1 MARRASRRQFLR
13 HAAVGFGAA
22 TLASRFVDAGLPLP
36 AAAQSRG
43 TLTCGLAMGPETMD
57 VTVTTSSDTGRI
69 GLHLVDPL
77 VWQPSAGQFAPGLA
91 MSWTVSPDAKTYTFK
106 LRENV
111 KFHDGTP
118 LTGDAVKTTF
128 DRVVN
133 PDTKSQ
139 LAFDFIG
146 PYERTEVVGPSE
158 VRIHFKEPYG
168 AFLDALS
175 TPYLGIVSPAALSK
189 YGKDFGSVA
198 FVSTGPFVM
207 RSYRPDA
214 EIVLVRNPNYN
225 WASPIFKHQGPA
237 YIETLVFR
245 IIPEDAVRLATLGTK
260 ETQFIFNVPTRD
272 YQRLKNDRNLVLVEI
287 PQAGTGYS
295 LMMNEQR
302 PPTGDIAVRRAIMLA
317 IDRVGFVK
325 SVWDGVP
332 KPGCGPITPNIL
344 GFDPKTCT
352 QYTYN
357 PDLAKRT
364 LDEAGW
370 QPGPDGIRQ
379 KGGQRL
385 KLDFYFHN
393 RFPRSQEMAT
403 FIQANL
409 KAVGMDVALFNLAPG
424 GYFAAVR
431 TGQQNMNFWWETATD
446 PALLLDELFASRHA
460 NGGTNR
466 NFYKNPQMDQMIA
479 QLQAE
484 TDREAKK
491 ALVEKIQQKAM
502 TDAIMAYLADPLSL
516 LAYDRGLSGVWVD
529 WGGNYP
535 YFYDARLGS

>member
-1 MARRASRRQFLR
+1 
-13 HAAVGFGAA
+13 
-22 TLASRFVDAGLPLP
+22 
-36 AAAQSRG
+36 
-43 TLTCGLAMGPETMD
+43 
-57 VTVTTSSDTGRI
+57 
-69 GLHLVDPL
+69 
-77 VWQPSAGQFAPGLA
+77 
-91 MSWTVSPDAKTYTFK
+91 
-106 LRENV
+106 
-111 KFHDGTP
+111 
-118 LTGDAVKTTF
+118 
-128 DRVVN
+128 
-133 PDTKSQ
+133 
-139 LAFDFIG
+139 
-146 PYERTEVVGPSE
+146 
-158 VRIHFKEPYG
+158 
-168 AFLDALS
+168 
-175 TPYLGIVSPAALSK
+175 
-189 YGKDFGSVA
+189 
-198 FVSTGPFVM
+198 
-207 RSYRPDA
+207 
-214 EIVLVRNPNYN
+214 
-225 WASPIFKHQGPA
+225 
-237 YIETLVFR
+237 
-245 IIPEDAVRLATLGTK
+245 
-260 ETQFIFNVPTRD
+260 VPTRD
-272 YQRLKNDRNLVLVEI
+272 YQRLKNDRNIVLVEI

-302 PPTGDIAVRRAIMLA
+302 PPTGDIAVRRAIMLG

>member
-1 MARRASRRQFLR
+1 VAVRMRRRELLR
-13 HAAVGFGAA
+13 KAGWNLGAIALGSQLVDWGRPPALAQSGAA
-22 TLASRFVDAGLPLP
+22 
-36 AAAQSRG
+36 
-43 TLTCGLAMGPETMD
+43 LTCGLAMGPETMD

-77 VWQPSAGQFAPGLA
+77 VWQPSAGRYAPGLA
-91 MSWTVSPDAKTYTFK
+91 TSWSVSADAKTYTFK

-118 LTGDAVKTTF
+118 FNGDAIKATF

-139 LAFDFIG
+139 LAFNFIG
-146 PYERTEVVGPSE
+146 PYERTEVVGPSI
-158 VRIHFKEPYG
+158 VRIHFKEPYA
-168 AFLDALS
+168 AFLDAAS
-175 TPYLGIVSPAALSK
+175 TPYLGIVSPAALAK

-198 FVSTGPFVM
+198 FVSTGPYM
-207 RSYRPDA
+207 MQSYRPDA

-237 YIETLVFR
+237 YLERISFR
-245 IIPEDAVRLATLGTK
+245 IIPEEAVRLATLQTR
-260 ETQFIFNVPTRD
+260 ETQFIVNVPTRD
-272 YQRLKNDRNLVLVEI
+272 YQRLKSDRNIVLVEI

-302 PPTGDIAVRRAIMLA
+302 NPTTELAVRRAIQLA

-325 SVWDGVP
+325 TVWDGVA
-332 KPGCGPITPNIL
+332 KPGCGPITPNIF
-344 GFDPKTCT
+344 GFDPKTCGEGA
-352 QYTYN
+352 YN
-357 PDLAKRT
+357 PEQSKRM
-364 LDEAGW
+364 LEDAGW
-370 QPGPDGIRQ
+370 KLGADGVRQ
-379 KGGQRL
+379 KNGQRL
-385 KLDFYFHN
+385 SLEFYFHN

-409 KAVGMDVALFNLAPG
+409 KVVGMDTILHNLAPG

-431 TGQQNMNFWWETATD
+431 TGQQNLNFWWETATD
-446 PALLLDELFASRHA
+446 PGLLLDECFASRHA

-466 NFYKNPQMDQMIA
+466 NFYRNAQTDQMI
-479 QLQAE
+479 QQVLAE
-484 TDREAKK
+484 ANPQKRKDLVAK
-491 ALVEKIQQKAM
+491 VQQKVIS
-502 TDAIMAYLADPLSL
+502 DAVMAYLADPLSL
-516 LAYDRGLSGVWVD
+516 YAYGRGLTGLWVD

-535 YFYDARLGS
+535 YFYDTRLSS